1 MSPQLE
7 RISTAAR
14 AAWSPSIAPMR
25 GLCEVLGLDIVR
37 GIARSAQSRRDH
49 VPASPHVSS
58 RSRSLMTVAAYHLPP
73 VALAILRRF
82 SSAAAL
88 CADKPASWAITGR
101 IRSARAAASL
111 ALRSD
116 PAVQPPSFAPR
127 RLAAARPAL
136 VRCEMSARSFCA
148 SAANRWRTKG
158 STSAPRLGDDERH
171 GVNHQ
176 ARNEM
181 HSPES
186 RSSLDTITGPPR
198 PAALI
203 AAASCGPK
211 RRMADGGSV
220 VSPVPRDDRSRGARS
235 VEGSHCHEKASKVEC
250 TYLAE

>member
-1 MSPQLE
+1 MHRQITHAAGQCARGRRGTPASRL
-7 RISTAAR
+7 STSR
-14 AAWSPSIAPMR
+14 AGPKVVTRKGNLP
-25 GLCEVLGLDIVR
+25 CEVLGLDIVPR
-37 GIARSAQSRRDH
+37 DCQVGQSRRDH

-198 PAALI
+198 PARPRFWPQGILALT
-203 AAASCGPK
+203 
-211 RRMADGGSV
+211 
-220 VSPVPRDDRSRGARS
+220 RGR
-235 VEGSHCHEKASKVEC
+235 
-250 TYLAE
+250 T